1 MTIRELMDTLAT
13 MDPDARVLVA
23 LFRADTTSALF
34 DISHISD
41 NGGNAQLNIEEVPDV
56 SEP

>member
-13 MDPDARVLVA
+13 MDPDARVFVS
-23 LFRADTTSALF
+23 LFRADTTFELF

-41 NGGNAQLNIEEVPDV
+41 NNGNAQLNIEEMPHV